1 MSNDTPAPEANV
13 QPAEKRPCETLGK
26 PPFNEVS
33 ILFPLLSLYTA
44 GYMGLMA
51 ADFLLKHS
59 LSLPEGLLPVYI
71 ALLGAYAADK
81 EIRRWLGN
89 PEPPRKG
96 SLFVY
101 LWVLFA
107 LLAFMLS
114 SFRPDYPLPD
124 KLVTVCLQVLGIFF
138 GSKASKYVCE
148 RRANSAEIDPGR
160 EKLIL
165 DMVSAKGQVTRQAVV
180 EELQVSSTT
189 AYRLLLGMETKGLIK
204 HKGVGR
210 GIYYTLP

>member
-1 MSNDTPAPEANV
+1 MSDDTPAPEANV
-13 QPAEKRPCETLGK
+13 QPAEKRP
-26 PPFNEVS
+26 PFNEVS
-33 ILFPLLSLYTA
+33 ILFPLLSIYTA

-101 LWVLFA
+101 LWILFA
-107 LLAFMLS
+107 LLAFTLC

-138 GSKASKYVCE
+138 GSKTSKYVCE
-148 RRANSAEIDPGR
+148 RRSGLADPGKALEDSGR
-160 EKLIL
+160 EKIVL
-165 DMVSAKGQVTRQAVV
+165 DMIAANGQVTRRDIMEKFVISDNAANRI
-180 EELQVSSTT
+180 LQ
-189 AYRLLLGMETKGLIK
+189 GMEEKSFIQRKGE
-204 HKGVGR
+204 GR
-210 GIYYTLP
+210 GTHYILP

>member
-1 MSNDTPAPEANV
+1 MSDVLPSQEAAG
-13 QPAEKRPCETLGK
+13 AEKR

-33 ILFPLLSLYTA
+33 ILFPLLSIYTA

-59 LSLPEGLLPVYI
+59 LALPEGLLPVYI

-101 LWVLFA
+101 LWILFA
-107 LLAFMLS
+107 LLAFTLC

-148 RRANSAEIDPGR
+148 RRSSGDHIDPGR
-160 EKLIL
+160 EKLII
-165 DMVSAKGQVTRQAVV
+165 DMISAKGQVTRQAVAD
-180 EELQVSSTT
+180 ELQVSRATSG
-189 AYRLLLGMETKGLIK
+189 RLLSALEAKGLIIR
-204 HKGVGR
+204 KGEGK
-210 GIYYTLP
+210 GIYYILPQGGI

>member
-1 MSNDTPAPEANV
+1 MSNETPAPEANL
-13 QPAEKRPCETLGK
+13 QPAEKRT
-26 PPFNEVS
+26 PFNEVS
-33 ILFPLLSLYTA
+33 VLFPLLSIYTA

-101 LWVLFA
+101 LWILFA
-107 LLAFMLS
+107 LLAFTLC

-138 GSKASKYVCE
+138 GSKTSKYVCE
-148 RRANSAEIDPGR
+148 RRSEPDEADPGR
-160 EKLIL
+160 EKIVLDLIASNGQASRRDVVEKLNVSERTASRLLQSMETNGLIL
-165 DMVSAKGQVTRQAVV
+165 
-180 EELQVSSTT
+180 
-189 AYRLLLGMETKGLIK
+189 
-204 HKGVGR
+204 HKGEGR
-210 GIYYTLP
+210 GIYYILP